1 MSSNGWTPTDDVA
14 TEAWTHEVN
23 RQTDGVIGEEFGDSE
38 DAPLYNRASESLP
51 AALVPLFWKAFPGTI
66 DKKRHL
72 APEERWAEA
81 EARTEQVEYCEW
93 HSERNADGELMRVT
107 FTTEVPEYFEALH
120 PADPDAVL
128 TLYREWV
135 GEDVQPQDLV
145 DDADN
150 YNRDNPHRQSSEA
163 IVHLQGAFNTLEAAL
178 RLAAQAMIVRHDD
191 QGDVISD
198 MAALVKCNGLGDPD
212 RNSDPQIAAT
222 LNGAAARRARVSL
235 ADPIG
240 PFIEKLRMER
250 MELDD
255 NSLDLADFWQPERA
269 MGDHVVRASFAAPD
283 GVTPLSRVRLEGK
296 PIRIGSQ
303 LAERV
308 NVGLAALVAAAGI
321 DPVTGPCNG

>member
-1 MSSNGWTPTDDVA
+1 MSSNGWTATDDVA
-14 TEAWTHEVN
+14 AEAWTHEVN
-23 RQTDGVIGEEFGDSE
+23 RRTDGVIGQEFDDPE
-38 DAPLYNRASESLP
+38 DAPLYNRASKSLT
-51 AALVPLFWKAFPGTI
+51 AELVPLFWQAFPGTI
-66 DKKRHL
+66 DKKKHL
-72 APEERWAEA
+72 APEKRWAEA
-81 EARTEQVEYCEW
+81 DARIEQVEYCEW

-120 PADPDAVL
+120 QADPGAVL
-128 TLYREWV
+128 SWYHQWV
-135 GEDVQPQDLV
+135 GEDVQPEDLV
-145 DDADN
+145 DEAGE
-150 YNRDNPHRQSSEA
+150 YNRDNPHRRSSEA
-163 IVHLQGAFNTLEAAL
+163 IVHLQGEFNTLEAAL

-222 LNGAAARRARVSL
+222 LNGAATGGARVSL

-240 PFIEKLRMER
+240 PFIEKIRMEQ

-255 NSLDLADFWQPERA
+255 NSFDLADFWQPERA

-283 GVTPLSRVRLEGK
+283 RVTPLSRVRLEGE
-296 PIRIGSQ
+296 PIRVGSQ
-303 LAERV
+303 LAQRV

-321 DPVTGPCNG
+321 DPVTGPCKE